1 MTRWI
6 SSWKAMI
13 LRFSNPL
20 LNMSTR
26 LLTRLE
32 WTLQCKLL
40 PLSHQWSIAV
50 RRCTRDT
57 SHQRSIAVRQCT
69 RDTSHQRSTAVRQC
83 TRDTSHQRSIAVR
96 QCTRDTQQR
105 VLLTCNSTIRYDWMI
120 LCAVKNWRVA
130 SSRPHGAVTENELKI
145 SQWAW

>member
-1 MTRWI
+1 
-6 SSWKAMI
+6 MI

-40 PLSHQWSIAV
+40 PLSHQRSIAV

-57 SHQRSIAVRQCT
+57 SHQRSIAVRQCIRDTSDQRSIPVRQCT

-120 LCAVKNWRVA
+120 LCAVKN
-130 SSRPHGAVTENELKI
+130 
-145 SQWAW
+145 